1 MLIKKKPVK
10 NQCHYLKSVLWTK
23 KQISR
28 ITIHEITIREQILLS
43 RVRRGA
49 TLKKKKKEKGK
60 KRDRRTIDDETHA
73 PNPLS
78 QTFLVNGTLG
88 WLLAHRLSHPPN
100 KKSSC
105 GDKRVARRRTFAAIF
120 HGKGDRG
127 QIRCA
132 FLSII
137 ISYSSRN
144 FVNIFWLGRYFHLWR
159 ISFLVHDSSWQYL
172 KTFIA
177 EKFN

>member
-1 MLIKKKPVK
+1 MSLFEI
-10 NQCHYLKSVLWTK
+10 CSVNEKTDFSNND
-23 KQISR
+23 SR
-28 ITIHEITIREQILLS
+28 NNNS
-43 RVRRGA
+43 RANSFIASSSRRNFE
-49 TLKKKKKEKGK
+49 KKKKKEKEK
-60 KRDRRTIDDETHA
+60 KRDRRTIDDATRA